1 MLSVDF
7 FVNNAITIF
16 CLYVPREHTPETWQ
30 APSFNNHILRIGINN
45 HEQSSRTVNNH
56 VWEHFCLSLLHF
68 LGAAP
73 RSCRGV
79 SPLFSILL
87 STLLHRSPLFSILLF
102 ISPIFHFYS
111 LQCSISV
118 LHFPYY
124 SFSLFPISLS
134 KLLDLSPLFSI
145 LLSQYVPSCF
155 AILLY
160 ITISQFPSY
169 SLRYSILLSI

>member
-1 MLSVDF
+1 MLYTRTSDVTNYTHQHHNTWCCTAQHLQCVPYLHNFWQCERCWVLNVDF

-30 APSFNNHILRIGINN
+30 APCFNNHILRIGINN

-87 STLLHRSPLFSILLF
+87 STLLHLEPLFSSYSPFSILLF
-102 ISPIFHFYS
+102 LSPIFH
-111 LQCSISV
+111 LT
-118 LHFPYY
+118 L
-124 SFSLFPISLS
+124 
-134 KLLDLSPLFSI
+134 
-145 LLSQYVPSCF
+145 
-155 AILLY
+155 
-160 ITISQFPSY
+160 
-169 SLRYSILLSI
+169 